1 MFGLGGS
8 GEVSGKVDV
17 CIVGAGPAGMTAA
30 VYAARKMLS
39 VAVVTKDI
47 GGQVSWTQGIENYM
61 GFQFITG
68 KELVAKFEEQVRQFP
83 VTVVTDEVV
92 GMQVKGKDF
101 VLTTKGGRAIESRC
115 VVVASGKKPRPLGV
129 PNENRLIGRGVSYCA
144 TCDGPFFK
152 GKDVA
157 IIGGGNSAV
166 QAAVEMSRIAKKVYI
181 VSRSPWRADGMVA
194 DAAASITN
202 IESRTRYAVE
212 DILGDDRVEGLRI
225 REMTTKEVTDLKV
238 QGVFLE
244 IGLEPNTGFARGMLA
259 LNGFGEVM
267 VDCEGRT
274 NVKGVFAAGDATQV
288 RDKQIV
294 VAAGEGA
301 KAALSAYEYLT
312 AL

>member
-1 MFGLGGS
+1 MS
-8 GEVSGKVDV
+8 GRVDV
-17 CIVGAGPAGMTAA
+17 CVVGAGPAGMTAA

-83 VTVVTDEVV
+83 VAIVTDEVV

-101 VLTTKGGRAIESRC
+101 VLATKGGRSIEART
-115 VVVASGKKPRPLGV
+115 VIVASGKRPRPLGV
-129 PNENRLIGRGVSYCA
+129 PNEGRLVGRGVSYCA

-152 GKDVA
+152 GMDVA
-157 IIGGGNSAV
+157 VIGGGNSAI
-166 QAAVEMSRIAKKVYI
+166 QAATEMSRIASKVYV

-194 DAAASITN
+194 DAAKSITN
-202 IESRTRYAVE
+202 IEAKTRHVVV
-212 DILGDDRVEGLRI
+212 DIIGKDRVEGLRI
-225 REMTTKEVTDLKV
+225 KEMTTGEVTDLKV
-238 QGVFLE
+238 RGVFLE
-244 IGLEPNTGFARGMLA
+244 IGLEPNTGFARGTLA
-259 LNGFGEVM
+259 LNGYGEVM
-267 VDCEGRT
+267 VDCECRT
-274 NVKGVFAAGDATQV
+274 NLKGVFAAGDVTQV

-312 AL
+312 AP